1 MVVGGT
7 LSFVHRARV
16 LMADDVPQPVAEG
29 KAEEKRRMHERVGR
43 CSPHAA
49 GFEGGKLA
57 AVVNTKCEQRLRTS

>member
-1 MVVGGT
+1 
-7 LSFVHRARV
+7 
-16 LMADDVPQPVAEG
+16 MADDVPQPVAEG